1 MSPNQGGY
9 DSPII
14 SCGEVTIEVKNV
26 VMVDLKT
33 QKIIDERNSLIR
45 AMIAMRKDGINVD
58 KYMGITS

>member
-9 DSPII
+9 DSP
-14 SCGEVTIEVKNV
+14 SMSYGEVTVEVKNV
-26 VMVDLKT
+26 VMVDLNT